1 MKMFPKLFFE
11 RALILGFGILHLVVP
26 LFALP
31 NLMAAPIHILS
42 LSLEFG
48 GLVIPGCVALSLLSI
63 IFIYSKKIYF
73 GAVLVLMYLSGAA
86 FHILYFLGSFPSL
99 ITIPEGSLL
108 FFLNIPL
115 NSVLII
121 GIFLDILVSAVLF
134 HYCSSILKR

>member
-1 MKMFPKLFFE
+1 MNTFPKLFLEKAF
-11 RALILGFGILHLVVP
+11 ILSFGILHVVVP

-31 NLMAAPIHILS
+31 NLMAAPIHIFS

-73 GAVLVLMYLSGAA
+73 GAVLVFMYLSGAV
-86 FHILYFLGSFPSL
+86 FHILYFLGSFPPL

-108 FFLNIPL
+108 FFLNIPP
-115 NSVLII
+115 NSVLAM

-134 HYCSSILKR
+134 HYCSIILER